1 MIIFNGIDIVEH
13 FSELFDDGFLV
24 INDIRGRSISNNE
37 VQTLSVLHRDGAYF
51 LNARTPTKPLE
62 VDISIK
68 GSKLRK
74 RIDELN
80 NILSVDKPVPI
91 IFTDEPEFT
100 YYGIPESISE
110 NGEIGTFHKVTI
122 SFLRTDPIKYGPLKS
137 VVFENTGQELIANVQ
152 NKGTVESEP
161 IIEIEVENPSTFLD
175 VWRGNEYFRIGY
187 PLAASQLPVERK
199 QRVMW
204 DEMSTIIGWTNVT
217 EFEDAKGGG
226 VLKTNGHQVYVTDYG
241 DNTYKGHHGAIMK
254 KSIPGGP
261 LQDFIMSSYVRF
273 ISSSYVQMGRV
284 EIALLDEASKPV
296 ARLSMNDVFWE
307 AEETHGFAKLAYPG
321 HPAEQTMINTRGKY
335 SNTWNNFYGRLQVYR
350 IGNEWEFFITKFAEG
365 TEIDDAGAKVRWVD
379 TDGILMNK
387 VAQIQLSI
395 TQWWNN
401 DPAQTITVDD
411 IKVWK
416 VNQNTSDNPPYIIE
430 QGDKVR
436 IDTEKSLVSING
448 ASAINLKDLFS
459 DYPTIAKGQNK
470 LEIMPANIGKA
481 KVIYRERYR

>member
-1 MIIFNGIDIVEH
+1 MSSFTFNNQRKKYIQIEKGWSPPTWAPLKRNFLKTPGYPGARLLGTETDPRPLPVPVGIIVPDETDLETLKEEIAAWLITEEAAELVFDTTPDRTYLAIIDEEFNPDDFVTLGKGTLKFICPMPYKLGPTQTVD
-13 FSELFDDGFLV
+13 FQTGASEL
-24 INDIRGRSISNNE
+24 
-37 VQTLSVLHRDGAYF
+37 T
-51 LNARTPTKPLE
+51 
-62 VDISIK
+62 
-68 GSKLRK
+68 
-74 RIDELN
+74 
-80 NILSVDKPVPI
+80 
-91 IFTDEPEFT
+91 
-100 YYGIPESISE
+100 
-110 NGEIGTFHKVTI
+110 
-122 SFLRTDPIKYGPLKS
+122 
-137 VVFENTGQELIANVQ
+137 ANVQ
-152 NKGTVESEP
+152 NKGSVDSEP
-161 IIEIEVENPSTFLD
+161 IIEVEVENPSTFLD
-175 VWRGNEYFRIGY
+175 VWKGNEYFRIGY

-430 QGDKVR
+430 QGDKVQ
-436 IDTEKSLVSING
+436 IDTAKSLVSING

-459 DYPTIAKGQNK
+459 DYLIIAKGQNK

>member
-1 MIIFNGIDIVEH
+1 MSSFT
-13 FSELFDDGFLV
+13 F
-24 INDIRGRSISNNE
+24 NNE
-37 VQTLSVLHRDGAYF
+37 RKEFIQIAKGLKR
-51 LNARTPTKPLE
+51 PTWA
-62 VDISIK
+62 
-68 GSKLRK
+68 
-74 RIDELN
+74 
-80 NILSVDKPVPI
+80 
-91 IFTDEPEFT
+91 
-100 YYGIPESISE
+100 
-110 NGEIGTFHKVTI
+110 
-122 SFLRTDPIKYGPLKS
+122 PLKRNLLS
-137 VVFENTGQELIANVQ
+137 IPGYPGARLLNTQTEIRVLSIPVGIIVHDGSDLETLKEEIAGWLITDQPAELIFDIEPNRTYLAIVDDSFDPDEFVALGTGTLKFICPMPYKLGPTRTVGFQTAGSELIANVQ

-187 PLAASQLPVERK
+187 PLQVNQLPVERK

-204 DEMSTIIGWTNVT
+204 DEMSTIIGWRSVS

-241 DNTYKGHHGAIMK
+241 DNSYKGHHGAIMK

-261 LQDFIMSSYVRF
+261 LQDFIMSAYVRF

-284 EIALLDEASKPV
+284 EIALLDESSKPV

-321 HPAEQTMINTRGKY
+321 HPAEQTMINTHGKY

>member
-1 MIIFNGIDIVEH
+1 MGKLNFTFNNIQKDYIQMLVGRKRPSWAPVKRNLVKVPHRPGAFFMNTETQERRIDVPIAIKAKKDMADLQKIKEDLAEWL
-13 FSELFDDGFLV
+13 FTEQPTELIFDDELDRTYLALIDGSIDLEELV
-24 INDIRGRSISNNE
+24 NRGKGIITFVCPMPYKLGPTRTVEFQTNNP
-37 VQTLSVLHRDGAYF
+37 G
-51 LNARTPTKPLE
+51 
-62 VDISIK
+62 
-68 GSKLRK
+68 
-74 RIDELN
+74 
-80 NILSVDKPVPI
+80 
-91 IFTDEPEFT
+91 
-100 YYGIPESISE
+100 
-110 NGEIGTFHKVTI
+110 
-122 SFLRTDPIKYGPLKS
+122 
-137 VVFENTGQELIANVQ
+137 LIANVQ

-187 PLAASQLPVERK
+187 PLQANQLPIERK

-204 DEMSTIIGWTNVT
+204 DEMSTIIGWTNVS

-241 DNTYKGHHGAIMK
+241 DNSYKGHHGAIMK

-261 LQDFIMSSYVRF
+261 IQDFIMSSYVRF

-284 EIALLDEASKPV
+284 EIALLDESSKPV

-365 TEIDDAGAKVRWVD
+365 TEIDDAGAKARWVD

-430 QGDKVR
+430 KGDKVR

-459 DYPTIAKGQNK
+459 DYPKINKGQNK

>member
-1 MIIFNGIDIVEH
+1 MSSFTFNNQRKNFVQIEKGWKRPTWAPLKRNFLSVPGYPGARLLNTQTDIRVLSIPVGIIVPDGSDLETLKEEIADWLITDQPAELIFNVEPNRTYLAVVDEGFDPDEFVTLGKGILKFICPMPYKLGPTRTVE
-13 FSELFDDGFLV
+13 FKTDGL
-24 INDIRGRSISNNE
+24 G
-37 VQTLSVLHRDGAYF
+37 
-51 LNARTPTKPLE
+51 
-62 VDISIK
+62 
-68 GSKLRK
+68 
-74 RIDELN
+74 
-80 NILSVDKPVPI
+80 
-91 IFTDEPEFT
+91 
-100 YYGIPESISE
+100 
-110 NGEIGTFHKVTI
+110 
-122 SFLRTDPIKYGPLKS
+122 
-137 VVFENTGQELIANVQ
+137 LIANVQ

-175 VWRGNEYFRIGY
+175 VWKRNEYFRIGY

-204 DEMSTIIGWTNVT
+204 DEMSTIIGWTNVS

-241 DNTYKGHHGAIMK
+241 DNSYKGHHGAIMK

-261 LQDFIMSSYVRF
+261 IQDFIMSAYVRF

-284 EIALLDEASKPV
+284 EIALLDESSKPV

-321 HPAEQTMINTRGKY
+321 HQAEQTMINTRGKY

-365 TEIDDAGAKVRWVD
+365 TEIDDAGAKARWID

-387 VAQIQLSI
+387 VAQIQISI

-401 DPAQTITVDD
+401 DPTTTMTVDD

-416 VNQNTSDNPPYIIE
+416 VNQNTSDNPPYIME
-430 QGDKVR
+430 KGDKVQ
-436 IDTEKSLVSING
+436 IDTAKSLVSING
-448 ASAINLKDLFS
+448 ANAINLKDLFS
-459 DYPTIAKGQNK
+459 DYPKINKGQNK
-470 LEIMPANIGKA
+470 LEIMPANIGTA

>member
-1 MIIFNGIDIVEH
+1 
-13 FSELFDDGFLV
+13 
-24 INDIRGRSISNNE
+24 
-37 VQTLSVLHRDGAYF
+37 
-51 LNARTPTKPLE
+51 
-62 VDISIK
+62 
-68 GSKLRK
+68 
-74 RIDELN
+74 
-80 NILSVDKPVPI
+80 
-91 IFTDEPEFT
+91 
-100 YYGIPESISE
+100 
-110 NGEIGTFHKVTI
+110 
-122 SFLRTDPIKYGPLKS
+122 
-137 VVFENTGQELIANVQ
+137 
-152 NKGTVESEP
+152 
-161 IIEIEVENPSTFLD
+161 
-175 VWRGNEYFRIGY
+175 
-187 PLAASQLPVERK
+187 
-199 QRVMW
+199 
-204 DEMSTIIGWTNVT
+204 
-217 EFEDAKGGG
+217 
-226 VLKTNGHQVYVTDYG
+226 
-241 DNTYKGHHGAIMK
+241 GHHGAILK

-261 LQDFIMSSYVRF
+261 LQDFIMSAYVRF

-284 EIALLDEASKPV
+284 EIALLDESSKPV

-365 TEIDDAGAKVRWVD
+365 TEIDDAGAKARWVD

-430 QGDKVR
+430 KGDKVR

-459 DYPTIAKGQNK
+459 DYPKIDKGQNK

>member
-1 MIIFNGIDIVEH
+1 MSSFTFN
-13 FSELFDDGFLV
+13 
-24 INDIRGRSISNNE
+24 NIRKDFIQIEKGWKRPTWAPVKRNF
-37 VQTLSVLHRDGAYF
+37 LSVPGYTGARL
-51 LNARTPTKPLE
+51 LNTQTEMRVLSIPVGIIVPEGSDLETMKEEIAEWLITGQPAELIFDAEPNRTYLAVVEDTFDP
-62 VDISIK
+62 
-68 GSKLRK
+68 
-74 RIDELN
+74 DEFVTL
-80 NILSVDKPVPI
+80 
-91 IFTDEPEFT
+91 
-100 YYGIPESISE
+100 G
-110 NGEIGTFHKVTI
+110 IGTIKFICPMPYKLGPT
-122 SFLRTDPIKYGPLKS
+122 RTVGFQTDGS
-137 VVFENTGQELIANVQ
+137 GLIASVQ

-187 PLAASQLPVERK
+187 PLQVNQLPVERK

-204 DEMSTIIGWTNVT
+204 DEMSTIIGWTNVS

-226 VLKTNGHQVYVTDYG
+226 VLKTNGNQVYVTDYG

-284 EIALLDEASKPV
+284 EIALLDESSKPV

-365 TEIDDAGAKVRWVD
+365 TEIDDAGAKARWVD
-379 TDGILMNK
+379 ADGILMNK

-459 DYPTIAKGQNK
+459 DYPKIDKGQNK

>member
-1 MIIFNGIDIVEH
+1 MSSFTFNNQRKKYIQIEKGWSPPTWAPLKRNFLKTPRYPGARLLGTETDPRPLPIPVGIIVPDETDLETLKEEIAAWLITEEAA
-13 FSELFDDGFLV
+13 ELVFDTTPD
-24 INDIRGRSISNNE
+24 
-37 VQTLSVLHRDGAYF
+37 
-51 LNARTPTKPLE
+51 RTYLA
-62 VDISIK
+62 I
-68 GSKLRK
+68 
-74 RIDELN
+74 IDEEFNPDDFVTLGKGTLKF
-80 NILSVDKPVPI
+80 ICPMPYKLGPTQTVD
-91 IFTDEPEFT
+91 FQ
-100 YYGIPESISE
+100 
-110 NGEIGTFHKVTI
+110 
-122 SFLRTDPIKYGPLKS
+122 
-137 VVFENTGQELIANVQ
+137 TGASGLTANVQ
-152 NKGTVESEP
+152 NKGSVDSEP
-161 IIEIEVENPSTFLD
+161 IIEVEVENPSTFLD
-175 VWRGNEYFRIGY
+175 VWKGNEYFRIGY

-204 DEMSTIIGWTNVT
+204 DEMSTIIGWTYVT

-273 ISSSYVQMGRV
+273 VSSSYVQMGRV
-284 EIALLDEASKPV
+284 EIALLDESSKPV

-365 TEIDDAGAKVRWVD
+365 TEIDDAGAKARWVD

-416 VNQNTSDNPPYIIE
+416 VNQNTSENPPYIIE
-430 QGDKVR
+430 QGDKVQ
-436 IDTEKSLVSING
+436 IDTAKSLVSING

>member
-1 MIIFNGIDIVEH
+1 MSSFSFNGERKSYIHIERGWKRPVWAPLRRNFLSVSDYPGARLLNTQTEMRVFFVPVGIIVPSGAKLEILKEDIADWLISDQPKELIFDVEPNRTY
-13 FSELFDDGFLV
+13 LAV
-24 INDIRGRSISNNE
+24 INEEFDIDEFMDIGQGTLKFICPMPYKLGQM
-37 VQTLSVLHRDGAYF
+37 QTVDF
-51 LNARTPTKPLE
+51 LNDGR
-62 VDISIK
+62 
-68 GSKLRK
+68 G
-74 RIDELN
+74 
-80 NILSVDKPVPI
+80 
-91 IFTDEPEFT
+91 
-100 YYGIPESISE
+100 
-110 NGEIGTFHKVTI
+110 
-122 SFLRTDPIKYGPLKS
+122 
-137 VVFENTGQELIANVQ
+137 LIANVQ
-152 NKGTVESEP
+152 NKGSVESEP
-161 IIEIEVENPSTFLD
+161 IIEVEVDNPSTFFD
-175 VWRGNEYFRIGY
+175 VWNGNEYFRIGY
-187 PLAASQLPVERK
+187 PLQAAQLPVERK

-204 DEMSTIIGWTNVT
+204 DEMATIIGWTNVS
-217 EFEDAKGGG
+217 EFEDTKGGG

-241 DNTYKGHHGAIMK
+241 DNSYKGRHGAIMK

-261 LQDFIMSSYVRF
+261 LQDFIMSAYVRF

-284 EIALLDEASKPV
+284 EIALLDESSKPV

-307 AEETHGFAKLAYPG
+307 AEETHGVAKLAYPG

-365 TEIDDAGAKVRWVD
+365 TEIDDAGAKARWVD

-416 VNQNTSDNPPYIIE
+416 INQNTSDNPPYIIE

-448 ASAINLKDLFS
+448 ASTINLKDLFS
-459 DYPTIAKGQNK
+459 DYPKINKGQNK
-470 LEIMPANIGKA
+470 LEIMPVNIGKA

>member
-1 MIIFNGIDIVEH
+1 MSSFTFN
-13 FSELFDDGFLV
+13 
-24 INDIRGRSISNNE
+24 NIRKDF
-37 VQTLSVLHRDGAYF
+37 VQIEKGWKRPAWAPVKRNFLSVPGYTGARL
-51 LNARTPTKPLE
+51 LNTQTEMRVLSIPVGIIVPEGSDLETMKEEIAEWLITGQPAELIFDVEPNRTYLAVVEDSFDP
-62 VDISIK
+62 
-68 GSKLRK
+68 
-74 RIDELN
+74 DEFVTL
-80 NILSVDKPVPI
+80 
-91 IFTDEPEFT
+91 
-100 YYGIPESISE
+100 G
-110 NGEIGTFHKVTI
+110 IGTIKFICPMPYKLGPT
-122 SFLRTDPIKYGPLKS
+122 RTVEFQTDSSG
-137 VVFENTGQELIANVQ
+137 LIAKVQ

-175 VWRGNEYFRIGY
+175 LWRENDYFRIGY
-187 PLAASQLPVERK
+187 PLQVNQLPVERK

-204 DEMSTIIGWTNVT
+204 DEMSTIIGWTNVS

-226 VLKTNGHQVYVTDYG
+226 VLKTNGYQVYVTDYG
-241 DNTYKGHHGAIMK
+241 DNSYKGHHGAIMK

-284 EIALLDEASKPV
+284 EIALLDESSKPL

-365 TEIDDAGAKVRWVD
+365 TEIDDAGAKARWVD

-401 DPAQTITVDD
+401 NPAQTITVDD

-416 VNQNTSDNPPYIIE
+416 VNQNTSDNPPYIVE

-448 ASAINLKDLFS
+448 ERAINLKDFFS
-459 DYPTIAKGQNK
+459 DYPKIDKGQNK